1 MSSSPTSSS
10 SSSEARLTAG
20 AAAET
25 VSHPFGGLLDVIC
38 DLSVILGTG
47 IVTVRR
53 CLALQRNSVLRL
65 DQSAGED
72 LQLKVNGITIARGE
86 VVIVE
91 DSTALRITEI
101 PPPSHEE
108 R

>member
-10 SSSEARLTAG
+10 SSSADADG
-20 AAAET
+20 APGVFDSLADIVCE
-25 VSHPFGGLLDVIC
+25 VWVL
-38 DLSVILGTG
+38 LGTG
-47 IVTVRR
+47 TVSVRR
-53 CLALQRNSVLRL
+53 CLALQRQSVLRL

-72 LQLKVNGITIARGE
+72 LQVQANGSLIARGE

-91 DSTALRITEI
+91 DSTAIRITDI
-101 PPPSHEE
+101 PNAAGPE

>member
-1 MSSSPTSSS
+1 MSSLLTSSS
-10 SSSEARLTAG
+10 SSNTAPG
-20 AAAET
+20 PD
-25 VSHPFGGLLDVIC
+25 SPFAPLLDLVC
-38 DLSVILGTG
+38 SLTVILGVGT
-47 IVTVRR
+47 VSVRR

-72 LQLKVNGITIARGE
+72 LQVKVNGVTVAKGE

-91 DSTALRITEI
+91 DSTAIRITEI
-101 PPPSHEE
+101 PQASAVE